1 MVEKIAIVLE
11 KENLWIDSLFWE
23 EMDRLIGL
31 LVFDI
36 GDYA

>member
-23 EMDRLIGL
+23 EMYGLIGL
-31 LVFDI
+31 LVFYI